1 MSNETRNHVSPMSQV
16 STQYLTRIAVLTAL
30 ASILFLFEIPVVA
43 FYKLDLSNLPVLL
56 GAFSMGPAAG
66 TVILLLKSLIGM
78 THSSSMYVG
87 ELADFLM
94 GAALILPAALIYRK
108 NKTRRNALIGMLV
121 GTLLMI
127 IVGVLVNWQIMIPF
141 YMQAFGMSI
150 DKVVGMAT
158 KTLPFVQTEWQL
170 LLFVTAPF
178 NLLKGAVLSLLTY
191 LLYKRL
197 SPLLHVR
204 VR

>member
-1 MSNETRNHVSPMSQV
+1 
-16 STQYLTRIAVLTAL
+16 
-30 ASILFLFEIPVVA
+30 
-43 FYKLDLSNLPVLL
+43 
-56 GAFSMGPAAG
+56 
-66 TVILLLKSLIGM
+66 M

-94 GAALILPAALIYRK
+94 GAALVLPAALIYRK